1 MTKRLAAGAVLAAA
15 LIAAAP
21 GAGQT
26 AEGVPT
32 ATPSPQAPG
41 FPVADRALRARAHL
55 EALIAG
61 RLSTSDLS
69 PQELQDVIDFDRMV
83 RGRAAAT
90 DTRSFSQRCVD
101 EEVRRNGGNPS
112 RLAWEVIRLKCR

>member
-1 MTKRLAAGAVLAAA
+1 MATAALLTGV
-15 LIAAAP
+15 LIAATP
-21 GAGQT
+21 GAAQT
-26 AEGVPT
+26 AEVVVTP
-32 ATPSPQAPG
+32 TPSPQAPD
-41 FPVADRALRARAHL
+41 FPATDRAIRAQRHL

-69 PQELQDVIDFDRMV
+69 PQQLQDVIDFDRMV
-83 RGRAAAT
+83 RGRIADR

-101 EEVRRNGGNPS
+101 EEVRRNNGNPS

>member
-1 MTKRLAAGAVLAAA
+1 MRRLASGALLAAA

-26 AEGVPT
+26 AESVPT
-32 ATPSPQAPG
+32 PTPSPQVTD
-41 FPVADRALRARAHL
+41 FPVTDRALRARANL

-83 RGRAAAT
+83 RGRAIAT